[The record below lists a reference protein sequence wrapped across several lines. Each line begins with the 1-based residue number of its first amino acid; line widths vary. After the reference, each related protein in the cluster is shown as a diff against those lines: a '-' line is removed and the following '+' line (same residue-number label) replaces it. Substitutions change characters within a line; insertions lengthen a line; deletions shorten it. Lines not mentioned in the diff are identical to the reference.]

1 MTKCVITLHSKNK
14 KALRLFLKF
23 IHSSLEIQKLQM
35 PISYKK
41 NKNKKQK
48 ITVLKSPHVNKT
60 AHEHFELKTYSL
72 SIVLHSYK
80 IQKYILFLK
89 KIKNRLFPGIKIKNK
104 GYFLQKNTVNSKP
117 MDPNNFKFQVYQFNT
132 IKQTLSFKKLKV
144 FQKINSDLKNKK
156 LIKKIIYKLNVL
168 NYYGSV

>member
-1 MTKCVITLHSKNK
+1 MTKCVLTLYSKNK
-14 KALRLFLKF
+14 KALRLFFKF
-23 IHSSLEIQKLQM
+23 IHSNFEIQKLQI

-48 ITVLKSPHVNKT
+48 IAVLKSPHVNKT
-60 AHEHFELKTYSL
+60 AQEHFELKTYSL

-89 KIKNRLFPGIKIKNK
+89 KIKNRLFPGIKIKIK

-117 MDPNNFKFQVYQFNT
+117 VNPNNFKFQVYQFNT
-132 IKQTLSFKKLKV
+132 IKQTLSFKKLKA
-144 FQKINSDLKNKK
+144 FQKSKSDLKKNF
-156 LIKKIIYKLNVL
+156 LIKKILYKLNVL